1 MEWCVARGWLWLLGD
16 VMKGNGMSC
25 GEVPAVWS
33 SYALQLWFP
42 AIAAHCSI
50 ISAGILCVMCVCWVM
65 LSLPVYQVKFDF
77 LCLDLT
83 QPAEL
88 PQ

>member
-1 MEWCVARGWLWLLGD
+1 MASGWLWLLGD
-16 VMKGNGMSC
+16 AIQGNGMSC
-25 GEVPAVWS
+25 GVVPAVWS

-50 ISAGILCVMCVCWVM
+50 ISAGIWCVMCVCSEM
-65 LSLPVYQVKFDF
+65 LSLPVYQVKLD
-77 LCLDLT
+77 LLRLDLT

-88 PQ
+88 PR